1 MSARKRKDFIKTP
14 IIYFVRAASTMLV
27 GIALSAAAQTRTLRI
42 VTYNLGADINGITAP
57 QPGLIAPPDDAANY
71 AAGGVLE
78 GIGEEI
84 VGSDPAQ
91 AIDILALEETTSN
104 PQTVAP
110 IANGL
115 NTFYGVP
122 GMFTNSTYQATE
134 SGGVT
139 TSGNGPNAIVFNTR
153 TVQLLASVPVDPPGG
168 TSALGSS
175 SGMYREV
182 MRYQFAPAGVATNAA
197 NVFYVYV
204 SHYKSGTGSG
214 NEAARLGEA
223 QIVRNNAATLPA
235 TARILYVGDFN
246 TGVAV
251 EGMYVTLIA
260 PGTNQA
266 LDPVNPAGATNLTWD
281 GNAALEVKTFS
292 PVAIHYRDDYQMMTT
307 NVYSGISGGLKFV
320 PGTYHI
326 FGNNGSIPYLAN
338 VTTNLNTALTG
349 RLATNGPVFISAT
362 QLYTDLTNASDHL
375 PCVADYTIPMPA
387 PRITSF
393 SLAGT
398 NLTLTATNGITNA
411 VYAVLMQTNV
421 TAPLTNWTT
430 LATYTVTSGVFTFT
444 ATNVVSMAAPGR
456 FYILKGK

>member
-1 MSARKRKDFIKTP
+1 
-14 IIYFVRAASTMLV
+14 
-27 GIALSAAAQTRTLRI
+27 
-42 VTYNLGADINGITAP
+42 
-57 QPGLIAPPDDAANY
+57 
-71 AAGGVLE
+71 
-78 GIGEEI
+78 
-84 VGSDPAQ
+84 
-91 AIDILALEETTSN
+91 
-104 PQTVAP
+104 
-110 IANGL
+110 
-115 NTFYGVP
+115 
-122 GMFTNSTYQATE
+122 
-134 SGGVT
+134 
-139 TSGNGPNAIVFNTR
+139 
-153 TVQLLASVPVDPPGG
+153 
-168 TSALGSS
+168 
-175 SGMYREV
+175 
-182 MRYQFAPAGVATNAA
+182 
-197 NVFYVYV
+197 
-204 SHYKSGTGSG
+204 
-214 NEAARLGEA
+214 
-223 QIVRNNAATLPA
+223 
-235 TARILYVGDFN
+235 
-246 TGVAV
+246 
-251 EGMYVTLIA
+251 MYVTLIA

-444 ATNVVSMAAPGR
+444 ATKVVSMAAPGR